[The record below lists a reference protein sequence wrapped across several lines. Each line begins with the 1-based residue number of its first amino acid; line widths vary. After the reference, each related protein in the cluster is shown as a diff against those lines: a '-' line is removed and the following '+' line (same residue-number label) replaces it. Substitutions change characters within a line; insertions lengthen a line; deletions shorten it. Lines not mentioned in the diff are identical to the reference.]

1 MYISSIERRTLEDY
15 IGEIE
20 DYYNNPEINSE
31 NPSLLS
37 IDIVRENCAFF
48 GIYNNWRIIM
58 DDDEELV
65 KYSKELEED
74 LDVNRSGDLRE
85 VPIRQKE
92 LNRFGQIIQNRAIV

>member
-1 MYISSIERRTLEDY
+1 VYISSIERRTLEDY

-48 GIYNNWRIIM
+48 GIYNNPLNKNGG
-58 DDDEELV
+58 DVVDDEDELM
-65 KYSKELEED
+65 KYSRELEED

-85 VPIRQKE
+85 VPIR
-92 LNRFGQIIQNRAIV
+92 